1 MPSPAEDS
9 DRETA
14 PDSDSGDARDP
25 DRDAD
30 LDPELDALL
39 IETSLEAARGAALF
53 QRAMQGALV
62 PGDALDKGTSD
73 FVTTV
78 DFESAGIIVDL
89 VRKRF
94 PHHIIMAEDDPR
106 DRRAGEWIGPD
117 GPVMWVID
125 PLDGTT
131 NWLHG
136 YPCYGV
142 SIATMDRRGLRTG
155 VVVNSGNGEE
165 FVARRGG
172 GATLD
177 GEPIE
182 VSPVEDIGLALLGTG
197 FPFRK
202 LDLLPGYLASLGMM
216 LRNTSGVR
224 RAGAAALDLC
234 DLAAGRLDGFWE
246 HWLRS
251 WDVAAGALIV
261 REAGGTFG
269 PLPASVDLTLFEAV
283 LGGEEI
289 CRAFAG
295 KADLTREM
303 GGGFLAGNGRLEPI
317 LRELWSEAL
326 MEGDAAARAA
336 ES

>member
-1 MPSPAEDS
+1 MPSHSGDS
-9 DRETA
+9 DRKT
-14 PDSDSGDARDP
+14 ARDP
-25 DRDAD
+25 EHDPEH
-30 LDPELDALL
+30 DPELDHAL
-39 IETSLEAARGAALF
+39 IETSLEAARGVALF

-62 PGDALDKGTSD
+62 PGDAVDKGTCD

-78 DFESAGIIVDL
+78 DFESARIIVDL

-94 PHHIIMAEDDPR
+94 PHHIILAEDDPR
-106 DRRAGEWIGPD
+106 GLRAGEWIGRA

-142 SIATMDRRGLRTG
+142 SIATLDRRGLRTG
-155 VVVNSGNGEE
+155 VVVNSANGEE

-269 PLPASVDLTLFEAV
+269 PLPSSIDLALFEAV

-326 MEGDAAARAA
+326 IEGDAAARAA